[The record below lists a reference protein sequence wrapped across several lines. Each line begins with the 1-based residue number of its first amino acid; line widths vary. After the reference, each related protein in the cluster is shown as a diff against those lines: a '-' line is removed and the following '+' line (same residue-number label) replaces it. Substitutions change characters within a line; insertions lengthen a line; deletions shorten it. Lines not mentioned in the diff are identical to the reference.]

1 MPEFLTPTTE
11 LEAVNAILASVGESP
26 IAALDG
32 EFVDA
37 EIARG
42 LLTQESRA
50 VQTEG
55 YTFNTEADYPLAPDV
70 EGRIFLPQNSLSFLF
85 EDP

>member
-26 IAALDG
+26 VDALDG

-37 EIARG
+37 EIASNFSERRG
-42 LLTQESRA
+42 A
-50 VQTEG
+50 
-55 YTFNTEADYPLAPDV
+55 LA
-70 EGRIFLPQNSLSFLF
+70 SLRTDGDRPPRQRPRS
-85 EDP
+85 

>member
-26 IAALDG
+26 VDALDG

-42 LLTQESRA
+42 LLT
-50 VQTEG
+50 
-55 YTFNTEADYPLAPDV
+55 LAAC
-70 EGRIFLPQNSLSFLF
+70 RT
-85 EDP
+85 